1 VARLPRIQCP
11 TCGGVYGGVPTT
23 TLGWVAVR
31 DHKTAPRSLVL
42 CPGSMTR
49 VRESSALA
57 WQDELPTEL
66 TDLVH
71 QPDAVQTE
79 LFAPDPASAHSP
91 RDHRG

>member
-1 VARLPRIQCP
+1 M
-11 TCGGVYGGVPTT
+11 PTT

-31 DHKTAPRSLVL
+31 DHKTAPRSLAL

-57 WQDELPTEL
+57 WQDELPSDLTEL
-66 TDLVH
+66 IH

-79 LFAPDPASAHSP
+79 LFPLDS
-91 RDHRG
+91 